1 MCGNV
6 FLVCF
11 ILLIKMK
18 NRKPCV
24 LKHVEAKLFYI
35 LFNIYRFTKKKE
47 NFYTHIFK
55 VLIKNTRGIGIVKE
69 YTRFELELLE
79 VQIF

>member
-1 MCGNV
+1 
-6 FLVCF
+6 
-11 ILLIKMK
+11 MK
-18 NRKPCV
+18 NRKPCF